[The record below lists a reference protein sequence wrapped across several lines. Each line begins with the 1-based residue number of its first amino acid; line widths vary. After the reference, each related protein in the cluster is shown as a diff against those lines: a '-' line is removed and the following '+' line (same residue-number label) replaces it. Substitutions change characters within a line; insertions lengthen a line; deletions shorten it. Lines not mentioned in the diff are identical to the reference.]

1 MQDLRSPTQTR
12 GARLVLAAVAVALFG
27 LLSMHGWGSHA
38 GAHPVGAHGM
48 SVMTAGGHEDAQV
61 LLSTADRVEV
71 GSVGPHVS
79 SEVPADGEG
88 GGLLGLC
95 LAILSGLILAVALF
109 LARRRIRLLTSL
121 LPTWPSPVFY
131 GRDRDPPDLLQ
142 LCVIRC

>member
-1 MQDLRSPTQTR
+1 MQDLRSPTQTG

-38 GAHPVGAHGM
+38 GGAGAHDM
-48 SVMTAGGHEDAQV
+48 SVMAAGAHEGPQALQSTVGHVE
-61 LLSTADRVEV
+61 SDRP
-71 GSVGPHVS
+71 GAHVS
-79 SEVPADGEG
+79 SGVPADGEG

-121 LPTWPSPVFY
+121 LPTWPRPVFY